1 MSITEIAATGL
12 LRLMVPPAAD
22 SSSSEL
28 PESATRAIA
37 LAALQATTGM
47 RRPGLQL
54 PSQAPTAP
62 PRNPKSRAKT
72 RPKSP
77 GAYRADADAR
87 LGRRRRNPDGGDDA
101 PSTFSSLL

>member
-1 MSITEIAATGL
+1 MMALKSAADLPILQGPSLHGRKLMSITEIAATGL

-47 RRPGLQL
+47 RSAGLQL

-72 RPKSP
+72 GHKSS
-77 GAYRADADAR
+77 GDYR
-87 LGRRRRNPDGGDDA
+87 
-101 PSTFSSLL
+101 